1 MSQIIGSIIMAGL
14 LAFCLLALL
23 IPVIVEFRKISSV
36 STTPNRTVVIFMTL
50 WLLAVTATYLVV
62 R

>member
-1 MSQIIGSIIMAGL
+1 MSQIIGSIIVTGL

-23 IPVIVEFRKISSV
+23 IPVLVEFRKIRSV
-36 STTPNRTVVIFMTL
+36 STTPNRTVFIYMALGSLVVL
-50 WLLAVTATYLVV
+50 ATYLVV